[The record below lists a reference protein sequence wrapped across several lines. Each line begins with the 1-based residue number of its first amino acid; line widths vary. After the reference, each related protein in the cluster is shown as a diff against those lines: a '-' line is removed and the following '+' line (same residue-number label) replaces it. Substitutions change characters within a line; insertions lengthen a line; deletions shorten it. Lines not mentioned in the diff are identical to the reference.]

1 MSKTTKTIISLI
13 IIIIL
18 IAGIWWG
25 MSRKSTQLPTTKKE
39 VIKIGAILPL
49 TGVESRVGELSKNGL
64 IMAENEINAKG
75 GIQGKD
81 IKVIIEDFQSDT
93 KKAVTS
99 YNYLKSVHKVP
110 VILTIGSPVAMSLS
124 LSK

>member
-1 MSKTTKTIISLI
+1 MSKTAKAVIWLIVAVI
-13 IIIIL
+13 IIT
-18 IAGIWWG
+18 GIWWG
-25 MSRKSTQLPTTKKE
+25 VGRKSTQLPTAKKE

-64 IMAENEINAKG
+64 IMAEQEINARG

-81 IKVIIEDFQSDT
+81 IKVIIEDFQSET

-99 YNYLKSVHKVP
+99 YNYLKSVHKIP